1 MENSKLIQLLKTFKA
16 KELRECGEWVHSPIV
31 NKNEEL
37 SGLYLY
43 LKSCAPT
50 FAAKKIERSTVYKKL
65 FPKKMYDEKHLNHL
79 MSFLLKLIEQ
89 YLAYSKFSE
98 NTLQENIYTLQS
110 YTQRGLDKHYAQALE
125 STKQKLQQVPFRNV
139 DFYFHQY
146 LLAETENQH
155 FLKQKIRKFDERLQ
169 LAANHFDNYLLANK
183 LKYFCEM
190 KDRKMSLAANYELNM
205 QSQIFNFIDEK
216 NLDDFPGINVY
227 RVILQMLEQPSD
239 TQYFFSLKKLLKQHA
254 ADFPH
259 QELKELYFYA
269 INYCIRKVN
278 QGEQDFL
285 KELFAIYKD
294 CLKENVLIED
304 EQMSPWTFKNLVG
317 VGLRLK
323 EFQWVEQFI
332 KENND
337 LLSEEFR
344 VNAYNYNMAE
354 LSYYRNDFDKAI
366 KHLNKVEFS
375 DVYYSFDTK
384 KMLMKIYFEQDEI
397 DALLSLI
404 ASFKIF
410 IKRNNSVSEAN
421 KEAYNNFINII
432 QQFVK
437 YASQNTAPELFKS
450 IETTKPLADRNWLLE
465 QYGKRFKN

>member
-16 KELRECGEWVHSPIV
+16 KELRECGEWVQSPII
-31 NKNEEL
+31 NKNDEL
-37 SGLYLY
+37 SRLYLY
-43 LKSCAPT
+43 LKGCAPA
-50 FAAKKIERSTVYKKL
+50 FVAKKVERETVFKTL
-65 FPKKMYDEKHLNHL
+65 FPKKKYDEKYMNHL

-98 NTLQENIYTLQS
+98 NTLQENIYTLQA
-110 YTQRGLDKHYAQALE
+110 YTQRGLDKHYNQVLE

-139 DFYFHQY
+139 DFYYHQY
-146 LLAETENQH
+146 LLSETENQH
-155 FLKQKIRKFDERLQ
+155 FLKQKVRKFDERLQ

-205 QSQIFNFIDEK
+205 QLEIFDFINKK
-216 NLDDFPGINVY
+216 NLDNFPGINVY

-239 TQYFFSLKKLLKQHA
+239 TQHFFSLKKLLKQNA

-285 KELFAIYKD
+285 KELFTIYQD
-294 CLKENVLIED
+294 CLKENVLLED
-304 EQMSPWTFKNLVG
+304 DQMSPWTFKNLVG
-317 VGLRLK
+317 VALRLK

-332 KENND
+332 KDNANS
-337 LLSEEFR
+337 LAEEFR
-344 VNAYNYNMAE
+344 ENACNYNMAE
-354 LSYYRNDFDKAI
+354 LFYYRNDFDKAV

-384 KMLMKIYFEQDEI
+384 KMLMKIYFEQNEI
-397 DALLSLI
+397 EVFLSLI

-410 IKRNNSVSEAN
+410 IKRNVSVSETN
-421 KEAYNNFINII
+421 KEAYNNFINILQLFI
-432 QQFVK
+432 K
-437 YASQNTAPELFKS
+437 YATQKTAPELLKS
-450 IETTKPLADRNWLLE
+450 IENTKPLADRNWLLE
-465 QYGKRFKN
+465 QYGKRYK

>member
-16 KELRECGEWVHSPIV
+16 KELREFGEWVQSPII

-37 SGLYLY
+37 SNLYLY

-50 FAAKKIERSTVYKKL
+50 FAAKKIDRATVYKKL
-65 FPKKMYDEKHLNHL
+65 LPKNKYNDKHLNHL

-98 NTLQENIYTLQS
+98 NTLQENIYTLQA
-110 YTQRGLDKHYAQALE
+110 YTQRGLDKHYNQVLE
-125 STKQKLQQVPFRNV
+125 ITKQKLQQVPFRNV

-146 LLAETENQH
+146 LLAETENQY

-205 QSQIFNFIDEK
+205 QPQIFDFISNKDFEE
-216 NLDDFPGINVY
+216 FPGINVY
-227 RVILQMLEQPSD
+227 RVILQTLEQPAD
-239 TQYFFSLKKLLKQHA
+239 RHFFFTLKKLLKQNA
-254 ADFPH
+254 NDFPLV
-259 QELKELYFYA
+259 ELKELYFYA

-278 QGEQDFL
+278 QGEQGFL
-285 KELFAIYKD
+285 KELFVIYKE

-332 KENND
+332 KDNND
-337 LLSEEFR
+337 LLAEEFR
-344 VNAYNYNMAE
+344 ENAFNYNMAE
-354 LSYYRNDFDKAI
+354 LYYYRNDFDKAVN
-366 KHLNKVEFS
+366 HLNKVEFS

-384 KMLMKIYFEQDEI
+384 KILMKIYFEQDEI

-410 IKRNNSVSEAN
+410 IKRNVSVSEGN
-421 KEAYNNFINII
+421 KEAYNNFINVI
-432 QQFVK
+432 QQFIK
-437 YASQNTAPELFKS
+437 LATQKSAPELLKS
-450 IETTKPLADRNWLLE
+450 IENTKPLADRNWLLE
-465 QYGKRFKN
+465 QYGKRFY